1 MHRSLAAVHRRALP
15 ALGIALALLLAS
27 AHAHAATAYHSEVRT
42 LSGLRLDISTPIVD
56 EDLVEGLEIDTAIA
70 AEILSHHRRPFA
82 PASPWKLG
90 AAFGLF
96 STFQTAEIGD
106 QEVFYSGNTLRAH
119 LGLVYEFGESARIE
133 LMPYVGIGLGWLD
146 LDNPQLAIRE
156 PGLITEIGATLGAF
170 VNLGRIDI
178 GAGATYTSWRNRN
191 KYRHESDAIVEIE
204 VEQDYPS
211 AFVSV
216 GYRF

>member
-1 MHRSLAAVHRRALP
+1 MHRSLVATNRRALL
-15 ALGIALALLLAS
+15 ATGIVLAMLLTIARG
-27 AHAHAATAYHSEVRT
+27 HAATAYHSEVRT

-56 EDLVEGLEIDTAIA
+56 EDLVDGLEIDTAIA

-96 STFQTAEIGD
+96 STFQTAEAGD
-106 QEVFYSGNTLRAH
+106 QDIFYSGNTLRAH
-119 LGLVYEFGESARIE
+119 LGLVYEFGDSARIE

-146 LDNPQLAIRE
+146 LDTAQLAIRE
-156 PGLITEIGATLGAF
+156 PGLITEVGATLGAF

-178 GAGATYTSWRNRN
+178 GAGAAYTSWRSRN
-191 KYRHESDAIVEIE
+191 KFRHADDSLIEIE